1 MKQFLNTNKKVVG
14 KMKNE
19 VGNSEIVE
27 AVSIKSKCYDYI
39 TKDDVCHKKLK
50 GISYSVVKDEIQ
62 HKDYVDCILEGKVKN
77 VAQTS
82 LRSYNHE
89 IYTIK

>member
-1 MKQFLNTNKKVVG
+1 MKQFLITNKKVVG

-39 TKDDVCHKKLK
+39 TKD
-50 GISYSVVKDEIQ
+50 
-62 HKDYVDCILEGKVKN
+62 
-77 VAQTS
+77 
-82 LRSYNHE
+82 
-89 IYTIK
+89 